1 MQTKRLAD
9 DEALGRARWI
19 WENGSLRRTGH
30 FEVELKN
37 AGATMVDAEDVL
49 FGDCE
54 VKKAEWNVEHGQW
67 RYTISGHDS
76 DGCELNL
83 VVSIDIKKS
92 ELVLIT
98 AF

>member
-1 MQTKRLAD
+1 MRTKKLAD
-9 DEALGRARWI
+9 DEVIEKTRWI
-19 WENGSLRRTGH
+19 WENGILHRTGH

-49 FGDCE
+49 FGECQ
-54 VKKAEWNVEHGQW
+54 VKKAEWNAEHRQW
-67 RYTISGHDS
+67 CYTILGYDNG
-76 DGCELNL
+76 GCELHL

-92 ELVLIT
+92 ELILIT